1 MRKNDAGDESITFAP
16 EIVVRKRNSVEERLQ
31 KIMARANIGSRR
43 SCELIISEGR
53 VTVGGRVARLGDKA
67 DPDHDRI
74 AVDGRLLFAGRNEEE
89 SQTDLIYIALNKPRG
104 VISSLEDEM
113 EVGRTTVR
121 DLIEI
126 EGKHHISPVGRLDKP
141 SEGLVLMT
149 NDGALAHRLTHPRYG
164 HEKVY
169 DVTVEG
175 DISEELLDQWRRG
188 VVLDGRITAPAPI
201 EVVERTQQTTRLRI
215 ILREGRKRQIR
226 RIAAALGHP
235 VQRLI
240 RERIGPL
247 VLGDLP
253 SGQWRYLTE
262 REISELKRSA
272 FDLLPTPDSM
282 LQNRPLRHAK
292 HLNRKRE
299 TRAA

>member
-1 MRKNDAGDESITFAP
+1 M
-16 EIVVRKRNSVEERLQ
+16 EERLQ

-126 EGKHHISPVGRLDKP
+126 EGKHHIYPVGRLDKP

>member
-1 MRKNDAGDESITFAP
+1 MRKNDAGDEGCTLAP
-16 EIVVRKRNSVEERLQ
+16 VVARKRNSVEERLQ

-53 VTVGGRVARLGDKA
+53 VTVDGRVARLGDKA
-67 DPDHDRI
+67 DPDRNRI
-74 AVDGRLLFAGRNEEE
+74 AVDGRLLFADRNEEE

-104 VISSLEDEM
+104 VISSLEDEL

-126 EGKHHISPVGRLDKP
+126 EGKHHIYPVGRLDKP

-201 EVVERTQQTTRLRI
+201 EVVERTQQATRLRI
-215 ILREGRKRQIR
+215 TLREGRKRQIR

-272 FDLLPTPDSM
+272 FDLPPTPDSM

>member
-1 MRKNDAGDESITFAP
+1 MRVGAHVPRFIA
-16 EIVVRKRNSVEERLQ
+16 RKRVSVEERLQ
-31 KIMARANIGSRR
+31 KIMARANLGSRR

-53 VTVGGRVARLGDKA
+53 VTVDGRVAKLGDKA
-67 DPDHDRI
+67 DPDRDRI
-74 AVDGRLLFAGRNEEE
+74 EVDGRPLFAGKQASEQQAE
-89 SQTDLIYIALNKPRG
+89 LIYIALNKPRG

-113 EVGRTTVR
+113 EAGRTTVR
-121 DLIEI
+121 DLIQI
-126 EGKHHISPVGRLDKP
+126 EGKHHIYPVGRLDKP

-149 NDGALAHRLTHPRYG
+149 NDGELAHRLTHPRYG

-175 DISEELLDQWRRG
+175 NISEDALDQWRRG
-188 VVLDGRITAPAPI
+188 VILDGRITAPAPI
-201 EVVERTQQTTRLRI
+201 EVVERTSQATHLRI

-226 RIAAALGHP
+226 RIAAELGHP

-247 VLGDLP
+247 ALDGLP
-253 SGQWRYLTE
+253 TGQWRYLTE

-272 FDLLPTPDSM
+272 FDSPTGSNFTT
-282 LQNRPLRHAK
+282 QNRPPRQAK
-292 HLNRKRE
+292 YSTRKGE

>member
-1 MRKNDAGDESITFAP
+1 M
-16 EIVVRKRNSVEERLQ
+16 EERLQ

-43 SCELIISEGR
+43 SCETIISEGR
-53 VTVGGRVARLGDKA
+53 VTVDGRVAKLGDKA
-67 DPDHDRI
+67 DPAVNRI
-74 AVDGRLLFAGRNEEE
+74 EVDGRPLFVVDSPGEAGAGH
-89 SQTDLIYIALNKPRG
+89 IYIALNKPRG

-113 EVGRTTVR
+113 EAGRITVR
-121 DLIEI
+121 DLIKI
-126 EGKHHISPVGRLDKP
+126 EGSHHIYPVGRLDKP

-175 DISEELLDQWRRG
+175 NISERSLDQWRRG
-188 VVLDGRITAPAPI
+188 VILDGRITAPAPI
-201 EVVERTQQTTRLRI
+201 EVIERTSDSTRLRI

-235 VQRLI
+235 VRRLI

-247 VLGDLP
+247 ALGDL
-253 SGQWRYLTE
+253 SAGQWRYLTE
-262 REISELKRSA
+262 REVLELKQSA
-272 FDLLPTPDSM
+272 FKASIPTGQTARGKSPGQPKPTNS
-282 LQNRPLRHAK
+282 K
-292 HLNRKRE
+292 KE